1 MMSLIIFLEARE
13 MWYVKIGG
21 GGNVNELYK
30 EKKEIQISELFADNA
45 SKEGNEP
52 SGYPGIPL
60 SSIK

>member
-13 MWYVKIGG
+13 TWYVKIW

-45 SKEGNEP
+45 SKEGNEQ

-60 SSIK
+60 SSIN